1 MRGATATQPRDD
13 ATLVLRALNGS
24 HEAFGELVTRY
35 QRMLYRQA
43 LGLGLDHDTALDL
56 VQDAFVRGWDRLADC
71 RDPAAFRAWVSRILR
86 NLCLDHFKNRRQQT
100 VPLSALPEDA
110 DFPDPRS
117 ERDSLTRLEV
127 GEAME
132 TVPLLLREAFLLRH
146 DAGYSYD
153 EIATI
158 VDATPAA
165 VKMRVHRAREY
176 LCTVLGAET
185 GATPSLMST

>member
-1 MRGATATQPRDD
+1 MRGAPATQPRDD
-13 ATLVLRALNGS
+13 ATLVLRAMNGG

-35 QRMLYRQA
+35 QLPLYRQA
-43 LGLGLDHDTALDL
+43 RGLALDHDTALDL

-71 RDPAAFRAWVSRILR
+71 RDPAAFRACVSRILR

-117 ERDSLTRLEV
+117 ESDTLTRLEV
-127 GEAME
+127 AEALD
-132 TVPLLLREAFLLRH
+132 TVPMLLREAFLLRH

-158 VDATPAA
+158 VDATPGA

-176 LCTVLGAET
+176 LCVVLGSED
-185 GATPSLMST
+185 GAAPSLMP

>member
-1 MRGATATQPRDD
+1 MRGTPAGQTRDD
-13 ATLVLRALNGS
+13 ASLVLRALNGGD
-24 HEAFGELVTRY
+24 EAFGKLVTRH
-35 QRMLYRQA
+35 QRTLYRQVR
-43 LGLGLDHDTALDL
+43 GLGVDHDTALDL

-100 VPLSALPEDA
+100 VALSTLPEDA
-110 DFPDPRS
+110 EFPDPRS
-117 ERDSLTRLEV
+117 QGDTLTRLAVE
-127 GEAME
+127 EALD

-158 VDATPAA
+158 VDASPGA

-176 LCTVLGAET
+176 LCAVLGSED
-185 GATPSLMST
+185 GAAPALMP